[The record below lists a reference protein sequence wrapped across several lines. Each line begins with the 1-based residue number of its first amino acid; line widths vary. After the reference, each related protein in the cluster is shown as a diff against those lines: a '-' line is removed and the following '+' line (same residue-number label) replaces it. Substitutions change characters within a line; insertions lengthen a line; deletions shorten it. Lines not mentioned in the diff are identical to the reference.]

1 MMEIFKFNE
10 FQPFTEIIRKSRPII
25 RKALDKHFNETIHDE
40 KRKIDE
46 IRFFL
51 GIFKFVTKKWNV
63 EILYELEIHKGLTF
77 NDIARHL
84 EKISSRTL
92 SDCLKQLQKLGLI
105 TRTVQ
110 DTRPP
115 SVLYELSNKGK
126 GFVEI
131 SLILIYYLAGTSI
144 TK

>member
-1 MMEIFKFNE
+1 MDLFKFDE
-10 FQPFTEIIRKSRPII
+10 FQPFIEIIRNSRPII
-25 RKALDKHFNETIHDE
+25 RKVL
-40 KRKIDE
+40 
-46 IRFFL
+46 
-51 GIFKFVTKKWNV
+51 VTKKWNV

-92 SDCLKQLQKLGLI
+92 SDCLKQLQELGLI

-126 GFVEI
+126 GFVEL
-131 SLILIYYLAGTSI
+131 SLILIYYLSDI
-144 TK
+144 PVKK